1 MSSNMVSDTMKTVSI
16 ARNIKRPTARE
27 FIDQLFDEFMEF
39 HGDRYYAD
47 DGAIVGGIAS
57 FRGEPVTVIGIQKG
71 HTLEENVACNF
82 GQPNPEGY
90 RKALRLMKQAE
101 KFNRPVI
108 CIINSSGAYC
118 GIGAEERGQGLAIAE
133 NLMEM
138 MTLKTPVVSV
148 VTGEGGSGGALAL
161 SVADSIFM
169 LENAVYSVIS
179 PEGCASIL
187 WKDSSKAPD
196 AAEALKLTA
205 KDLHKFGIVE
215 TVISEENRT
224 NEEICDEL
232 KLKLVKEIKRLNKLD
247 IGDLLDD
254 RYEKF
259 RKIGSV

>member
-101 KFNRPVI
+101 KFHRPVI
-108 CIINSSGAYC
+108 TLINTAGAYC
-118 GIGAEERGQGLAIAE
+118 GIAVFFTQL
-133 NLMEM
+133 
-138 MTLKTPVVSV
+138 TLPP
-148 VTGEGGSGGALAL
+148 
-161 SVADSIFM
+161 
-169 LENAVYSVIS
+169 N
-179 PEGCASIL
+179 
-187 WKDSSKAPD
+187 
-196 AAEALKLTA
+196 
-205 KDLHKFGIVE
+205 
-215 TVISEENRT
+215 
-224 NEEICDEL
+224 
-232 KLKLVKEIKRLNKLD
+232 
-247 IGDLLDD
+247 
-254 RYEKF
+254 
-259 RKIGSV
+259 